1 MTHVRIRFRPE
12 ARAEILEARRWYEA
26 QVRGLGRAFLAEF
39 DAVIELVRVFPRMHR
54 VITEDGEVHRAL
66 LRRFPF
72 SLVYETLGDHEIV
85 VLACRHIRQD
95 EVDWSTERREG

>member
-1 MTHVRIRFRPE
+1 
-12 ARAEILEARRWYEA
+12 
-26 QVRGLGRAFLAEF
+26 
-39 DAVIELVRVFPRMHR
+39 MHR